1 MKMVLLNYYVGVDD
15 EMKEILAD
23 LGICTY
29 TRFPEV
35 EGRIS
40 CGEPREG
47 SHVWPGSNSTMLVV
61 VEDDVGDSLVRRVEE
76 FNATAPGEGIDA
88 YALDVSRRVLAGDSG
103 GRAGS

>member
-1 MKMVLLNYYVGVDD
+1 MMKMVFLNYYVGMDD
-15 EMKEILAD
+15 EVKEILTA
-23 LGICTY
+23 LGVSSY

-61 VEDDVGDSLVRRVEE
+61 VEESVADSLIRKVEE
-76 FNATAPGEGIDA
+76 FNAAALGEGIDA
-88 YALDVSRRVLAGDSG
+88 YVLDVSRSVVAGG
-103 GRAGS
+103 A

>member
-1 MKMVLLNYYVGVDD
+1 MMKMVFLDYYVGMDD
-15 EMKEILAD
+15 EVKEILTA
-23 LGICTY
+23 LGVSSY

-61 VEDDVGDSLVRRVEE
+61 VEEGVADSLVRKVEE
-76 FNATAPGEGIDA
+76 FNAAAFGEGIDA
-88 YALDVSRRVLAGDSG
+88 YVLDVSRSVVAGG
-103 GRAGS
+103 A

>member
-1 MKMVLLNYYVGVDD
+1 MMKMVFLNYYVGMDD
-15 EMKEILAD
+15 EVKEILTA
-23 LGICTY
+23 LGVSSY

-61 VEDDVGDSLVRRVEE
+61 VEEGVADSLVRKVEE
-76 FNATAPGEGIDA
+76 FNAAAFGEGIDA
-88 YALDVSRRVLAGDSG
+88 YVLDVSRSVVAGG
-103 GRAGS
+103 G